1 MVTIHW
7 KRVLVY
13 TKACLCEV
21 CLILNDLVKNSNLKN
36 SKKLRRTSLVFQ
48 ENTIIVV
55 GKEDVQ
61 DPITPL
67 KDTTITRVSLSTFL
81 S

>member
-1 MVTIHW
+1 MI
-7 KRVLVY
+7 RVF
-13 TKACLCEV
+13 K
-21 CLILNDLVKNSNLKN
+21 ILSY
-36 SKKLRRTSLVFQ
+36 
-48 ENTIIVV
+48 TIIVV

-67 KDTTITRVSLSTFL
+67 KDTTITRDSLSTFL